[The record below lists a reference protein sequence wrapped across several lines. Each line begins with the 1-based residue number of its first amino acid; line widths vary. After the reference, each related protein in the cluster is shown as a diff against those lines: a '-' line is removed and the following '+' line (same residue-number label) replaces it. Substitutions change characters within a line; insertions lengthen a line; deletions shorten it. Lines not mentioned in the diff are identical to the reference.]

1 MKIIENH
8 AKKQIK
14 AIEKHRKQLIA
25 SNPLIKKYHCDI
37 EKQHFLKKKFS
48 IHLLKGLWNIRI
60 KQKK

>member
-1 MKIIENH
+1 MKTIENH
-8 AKKQIK
+8 GKKQIK

-48 IHLLKGLWNIRI
+48 IHLLKGL
-60 KQKK
+60 

>member
-14 AIEKHRKQLIA
+14 AIEKHGKQLIA

-48 IHLLKGLWNIRI
+48 IHLLKGL
-60 KQKK
+60 